1 MSAIRNSYFTA
12 ARYFEMSRQ
21 TTATFP
27 QRTPCRMRRRMAAA
41 AARASSS
48 RLGAAKSFI
57 SGQAVGGSH
66 RPAASNWAAAA
77 RPGAS
82 AWRTSR
88 RSSSGTATSVPFRRA
103 SWRSWAATC
112 FAPEKRLTSPG
123 TSGVPL
129 SQRATVTVGS
139 EASRAP
145 ISRFFGALK
154 VSNSSIKTALSR
166 RNSGSSPRASAA
178 SRRDAASSSRSEGSM
193 PVPAS
198 RVS

>member
-1 MSAIRNSYFTA
+1 M
-12 ARYFEMSRQ
+12 
-21 TTATFP
+21 
-27 QRTPCRMRRRMAAA
+27 
-41 AARASSS
+41 
-48 RLGAAKSFI
+48 
-57 SGQAVGGSH
+57 
-66 RPAASNWAAAA
+66 
-77 RPGAS
+77 
-82 AWRTSR
+82 
-88 RSSSGTATSVPFRRA
+88 
-103 SWRSWAATC
+103 
-112 FAPEKRLTSPG
+112 SPG
-123 TSGVPL
+123 TSGVPS

-139 EASRAP
+139 EANRAP